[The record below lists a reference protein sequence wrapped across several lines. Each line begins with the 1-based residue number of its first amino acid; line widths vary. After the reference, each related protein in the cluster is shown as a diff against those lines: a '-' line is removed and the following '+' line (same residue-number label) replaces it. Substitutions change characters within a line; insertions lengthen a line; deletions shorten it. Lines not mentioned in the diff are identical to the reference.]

1 MFTQNINF
9 KNYLFKKKKSTVKKN
24 LNQILNEKN
33 QVIHSLSKSYKD
45 SFSKKNI
52 KHFNKKFDYQII
64 GMGGSTLGAQ
74 AIYNF
79 LKKKI
84 KKKLYFFD
92 DLDTEK
98 ILEFKKNNQFKKV
111 LFLIISKSGNT
122 IETLSNLFSLKIIKK
137 KTKNI
142 ILIAEKNN
150 NPLVELSK
158 KFNLFYIEHK
168 NYIGGRYS
176 VFSEAGIVPALLMGL
191 NITKFRSNITMFLKN
206 KEKLFLKD
214 SSIKLACLL
223 DSNKINTLV
232 FLNYEPELNKFLYWC
247 QQLIAESLGKKGK
260 GFLPIISNMPK
271 DNHSVMQLYLDGVKN
286 NFFTFFFCNEKKTEK
301 LIKNKLLET
310 HKYLSLHS
318 TESIIYNQKIA
329 TENVFNKKNIPF
341 RSFEL
346 NLRNEKTL
354 GELFCYFI
362 LETILLAR
370 CLNVNAFDQP
380 SVELIKTETKKLF
393 NQR

>member
-1 MFTQNINF
+1 MLSEVGMLPAELMGLDPKKFRQFDNLIKDKNF
-9 KNYLFKKKKSTVKKN
+9 LNLLIKNTSS
-24 LNQILNEKN
+24 IL
-33 QVIHSLSKSYKD
+33 Y
-45 SFSKKNI
+45 FSKK
-52 KHFNKKFDYQII
+52 
-64 GMGGSTLGAQ
+64 
-74 AIYNF
+74 
-79 LKKKI
+79 
-84 KKKLYFFD
+84 
-92 DLDTEK
+92 
-98 ILEFKKNNQFKKV
+98 
-111 LFLIISKSGNT
+111 
-122 IETLSNLFSLKIIKK
+122 
-137 KTKNI
+137 
-142 ILIAEKNN
+142 
-150 NPLVELSK
+150 
-158 KFNLFYIEHK
+158 KFN
-168 NYIGGRYS
+168 S
-176 VFSEAGIVPALLMGL
+176 VI
-191 NITKFRSNITMFLKN
+191 
-206 KEKLFLKD
+206 
-214 SSIKLACLL
+214 
-223 DSNKINTLV
+223 
-232 FLNYEPELNKFLYWC
+232 LNYDEKSKYLFQWY
-247 QQLIAESLGKKGK
+247 QQLVAESLGKKGK